1 MRRGKRIFLWVGAV
15 CLAACGLLAAG
26 LAWPSPRARVVLAWS
41 SEQVQS
47 AWISLQSES
56 AWTDAAPAPG
66 LTVAIDAPALALEGR
81 RERLELSVRVAPDSR
96 AFPAFTLAAEV
107 VSADVRV
114 SPAGESGQALRP
126 ASAFAWNLVALHVPE
141 SSATILIRL
150 RRHAAGGVAEAE
162 RLLLAR
168 ELVLPVRTL
177 AGLSAPGATRAAA
190 ILGLAGAMLWV
201 AARLPRRG

>member
-1 MRRGKRIFLWVGAV
+1 LGAV

-26 LAWPSPRARVVLAWS
+26 LAWPSPRGRVDLAWS

-56 AWTDAAPAPG
+56 AWTDVAPAPG

-96 AFPAFTLAAEV
+96 VFPIYTLAAEV
-107 VSADVRV
+107 VSADVLV
-114 SPAGESGQALRP
+114 DPAGESGQALRP
-126 ASAFAWNLVALHVPE
+126 ATAFAWSLFALHVPE

-177 AGLSAPGATRAAA
+177 AGLSAPGATWAAA

-201 AARLPRRG
+201 AATLPRTR